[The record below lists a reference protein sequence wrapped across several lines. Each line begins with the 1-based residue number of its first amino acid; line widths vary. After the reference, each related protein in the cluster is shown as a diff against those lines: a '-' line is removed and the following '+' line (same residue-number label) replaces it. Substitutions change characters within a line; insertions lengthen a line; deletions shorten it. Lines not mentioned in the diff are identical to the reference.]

1 MNRREIE
8 SVLRDCL
15 ASIAPDA
22 DLDAVDPDAD
32 LREEI
37 ELDSM
42 DMLNLVIALHK
53 RLGVDVPEV
62 DVPKLATLGGATD
75 YLASRLPDPPTGAPA
90 RSSS

>member
-1 MNRREIE
+1 MNRQEITT
-8 SVLRDCL
+8 VLKECL
-15 ASIAPDA
+15 SSIAPDA
-22 DLDAVDPDAD
+22 DLDAVDPHAD

-62 DVPKLATLGGATD
+62 DVPKLVTLAGAAD
-75 YLASRLPDPPTGAPA
+75 YLADRV
-90 RSSS
+90 R

>member
-1 MNRREIE
+1 MNRQEIE
-8 SVLRDCL
+8 TVVRECL

-22 DLDAVDPDAD
+22 DLAAVDPHAD

-42 DMLNLVIALHK
+42 DMLNLVSALHK

-62 DVPKLATLGGATD
+62 DVPNLVTVAGATD
-75 YLASRLPDPPTGAPA
+75 YLADRV
-90 RSSS
+90 RQ